1 METELETAARLMRQ
15 LGNETRLRIVRVL
28 VRAGRGG
35 ATVGEIQKALDIPNS
50 TLSHHLNN
58 LRHAGLVHQRR
69 ESTVLRCS
77 VDYDRIDA
85 IVHFLTKEC
94 CEAEENP

>member
-28 VRAGRGG
+28 VRVGRGG

-50 TLSHHLNN
+50 TLSH
-58 LRHAGLVHQRR
+58 Q
-69 ESTVLRCS
+69 E
-77 VDYDRIDA
+77 
-85 IVHFLTKEC
+85 K
-94 CEAEENP
+94 P